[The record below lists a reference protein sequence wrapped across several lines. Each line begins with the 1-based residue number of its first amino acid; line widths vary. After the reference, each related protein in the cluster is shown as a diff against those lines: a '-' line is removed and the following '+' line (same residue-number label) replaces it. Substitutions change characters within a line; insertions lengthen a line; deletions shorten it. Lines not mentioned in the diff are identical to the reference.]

1 MKRKAAIPR
10 PNLGAHA
17 YAELGPL
24 SLVQLLT
31 RHELAYLYCVRRDLE
46 ELGLGCKVSEYDQS
60 PFCALDEQVAA
71 LEESRSKVLK
81 WLERAIQIVP
91 WPLQDCDGAFEI
103 DCEKEMAAM
112 KRERQEQ
119 MSLDKKDSAK

>member
-10 PNLGAHA
+10 PNLGAQA

-31 RHELAYLYCVRRDLE
+31 RHELAYLCRVHRDME
-46 ELGLGCKVSEYDQS
+46 ELGLGCKVSEYEQS
-60 PFCALDEQVAA
+60 PFCALDEQIAA

-81 WLERAIQIVP
+81 WLERIVFRIDT
-91 WPLQDCDGAFEI
+91 QD
-103 DCEKEMAAM
+103 
-112 KRERQEQ
+112 R
-119 MSLDKKDSAK
+119 